1 MIASPVRTR
10 AAIPLALALALPAL
24 PTLCGCTR
32 SGIVVR
38 EQVVRTEDG
47 LVFPGPFAPQ
57 AMRIHPLTHAE
68 LDVEDN
74 SQIILHVELKDAWG
88 DTVKGIG
95 RVQAQLWRENQNA
108 DNATRW
114 DIDLRSLADNAAF
127 HDPATRTYRIVL
139 SGLPAWLAD
148 AVRDGTPTP
157 ARLRVLFLTADVAG
171 TPVVMRDEITIRP

>member
-1 MIASPVRTR
+1 MIASPVRIR
-10 AAIPLALALALPAL
+10 AAMPIAMGLTALAALPS
-24 PTLCGCTR
+24 CQR
-32 SGIVVR
+32 SGLVVR

-68 LDVEDN
+68 LDAGG
-74 SQIILHVELKDAWG
+74 SPQIILHVELKDAWG

-114 DIDLRSLADNAAF
+114 DIDLRTLRDNAAF

-139 SGLPAWLAD
+139 SGLPAWFAD

-171 TPVVMRDEITIRP
+171 TPVVMRDETTIRP